1 MISQKKVTSQKMVD
15 SQTAGNSQNIWG
27 IVGLLAYVA
36 VGLFPYLTS
45 GLMVPGPWLY
55 ILWALWVLGAFLAW
69 RTFRRRPLLVLLF
82 APAAVAIWFVYV
94 TVGEQLLGWTA

>member
-1 MISQKKVTSQKMVD
+1 MISQKKVTSQHTMD
-15 SQTAGNSQNIWG
+15 SHTGKNPQNIWG

-55 ILWALWVLGAFLAW
+55 ILWAIWVIGAVLAW
-69 RTFRRRPLLVLLF
+69 RTFRTRPVMVLLF
-82 APAAVAIWFVYV
+82 APVAVAFWFIFV
-94 TVGEQLLGWTA
+94 TVGEQLFGWTA